1 MKRTGIVA
9 LYLVAL
15 VLFGGA
21 ARLPL
26 GGAVATLVSLT
37 AMGFSGIALL
47 RCLAPNLNSVV
58 CLLVFGTTLG
68 LACGRL
74 LLVLLNVCLG
84 PSLVTAALSLGAL
97 PAIALVLLISSPRA
111 LPRWS
116 AEEVD
121 ELTWIFGLNAAV
133 LVTMALAFWGVGRLT
148 SRGYAFAP
156 YFFLDFFSH
165 AACSTALARQFPP
178 ENPYFAGQ
186 TFHYYWFYHLW
197 PAAIINLSG
206 ITARSAVTLTL
217 PANAFLFVGSLVCL
231 GRVYIPRLVSRH
243 LAIGLGLFAFSYIG
257 IFFIIRNASS
267 WLMEAI
273 SKYVNTSYSYLSH
286 SWYRDFLYEPHAV
299 TALTVLVFLV
309 YLESTSTTRSGW
321 RTSLLSGLL
330 VGVVA
335 VTDLFVGMI
344 AVTWFAAMNGRPFL
358 QEKQTRFPIA
368 VASLV
373 AIAVISGAFALQ
385 LFPAHTGQL
394 RLGIHPMTKFGP
406 IYLLVELGPLLVF
419 GVVGLFLCLRRR
431 QSTVFH
437 PILLLLAIALV
448 VAFTL
453 IVPVEIN
460 QVIRKSIKVVQLP
473 LVVLAG
479 VACDAYL
486 RLPERHWLRPAGV
499 TVIFAGFLTLCT
511 DVFQYT
517 GVQSDRSRGTEY
529 IDTDRMLVLEWIRD
543 YTPTDAIVQLLDE
556 VRPGRKV
563 AANFDISIPA
573 IAERRT
579 LFGNYKYLYLTHV
592 EEYLIDHRKA
602 ILERAFAA
610 TGAGDLKDSLD
621 RLPSC
626 YLLVDGNAPGPL
638 DAVRELR
645 DSCYLEEVFRA
656 GTMSVLWKRDSG
668 PQFSVVQA
676 RDPSTI
682 LGDR

>member
-1 MKRTGIVA
+1 VKQTGLVVVYFLA
-9 LYLVAL
+9 LI
-15 VLFGGA
+15 LFGGA
-21 ARLPL
+21 ARLPV

-37 AMGFSGIALL
+37 AMGFAGIVFLMY
-47 RCLAPNLNSVV
+47 LAPNLSSGV
-58 CLLVFGTTLG
+58 CLLIFGTTLG

-74 LLVLLNVCLG
+74 LAVVFELCLG
-84 PSLVTAALSLGAL
+84 PSFFAVALALGVL
-97 PAIALVLLISSPRA
+97 PAIAIVLLILSPRA

-116 AEEVD
+116 AEERR
-121 ELTWIFGLNAAV
+121 ESNWIFGLNAAV
-133 LVTMALAFWGVGRLT
+133 LLTMALAFWGVGRLT
-148 SRGYAFAP
+148 SRGYAFVP

-165 AACSTALARQFPP
+165 AASATALARQFPP

-206 ITARSAVTLTL
+206 ITARSAVALTL

-231 GRVYIPRLVSRH
+231 VRVYVPRLASRH

-257 IFFIIRNASS
+257 IFFIVRNASS
-267 WLMEAI
+267 WLLEAV
-273 SKYVNTSYSYLSH
+273 SKHVNTSYSYLSH
-286 SWYRDFLYEPHAV
+286 SWYRDLLYEPHAV
-299 TALTVLVFLV
+299 TALTGLMFLV

-321 RTSLLSGLL
+321 RASLLSGLML
-330 VGVVA
+330 GVVA

-344 AVTWFAAMNGRPFL
+344 ALTWFAAMNGRPFL
-358 QEKQTRFPIA
+358 QEKQTRFPIV

-373 AIAVISGAFALQ
+373 AIAVISGAFVLQ
-385 LFPAHTGQL
+385 LFPARTGQL
-394 RLGIHPMTKFGP
+394 RLGIHPMMKFGP
-406 IYLLVELGPLLVF
+406 IYLVVELGSLFVF
-419 GVVGLFLCLRRR
+419 GVVGLYLCLRRR
-431 QSTVFH
+431 QSAVFH
-437 PILLLLAIALV
+437 PILLLLVIALV
-448 VAFTL
+448 VAFTV

-473 LVVLAG
+473 LVVLAA
-479 VACDAYL
+479 VACDAFL
-486 RLPERHWLRPAGV
+486 RLPKRHWLRRAGAA
-499 TVIFAGFLTLCT
+499 VIFAGFLTLCT

-517 GVQSDRSRGTEY
+517 DVRPVRGRGTEY
-529 IDTDRMLVLEWIRD
+529 IGTDRMLALEWIRD
-543 YTPTDAIVQLLDE
+543 HTPTDAIVQLLDE

-563 AANFDISIPA
+563 AENFDISIPA

-579 LFGNYKYLYLTHV
+579 LFGNYKYLYLTHIDK
-592 EEYLIDHRKA
+592 YLINERKET
-602 ILERAFAA
+602 LERVFAA
-610 TGAGDLKDSLD
+610 RRAGDLKDSLD

-656 GTMSVLWKRDSG
+656 GTLSVLWKRDSG

-676 RDPSTI
+676 RNAAT
-682 LGDR
+682 LFGDH